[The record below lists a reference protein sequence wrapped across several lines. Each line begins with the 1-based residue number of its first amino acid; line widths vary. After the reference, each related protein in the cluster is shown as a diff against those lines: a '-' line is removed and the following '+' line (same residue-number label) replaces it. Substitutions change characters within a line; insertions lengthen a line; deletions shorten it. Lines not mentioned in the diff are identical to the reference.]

1 VTPEVRAAV
10 DAVLEALDEE
20 APEKVTVEFYARGV
34 APLVQVMFAPALVT
48 MSAASALVVRLGG
61 DVTSAWGLTEGWVE
75 GNVGR
80 AGVTVRVRVEWR
92 ETGA

>member
-1 VTPEVRAAV
+1 VTPEQRAAV
-10 DAVLEALDEE
+10 DDVLEALDEE
-20 APEKVTVEFYARGV
+20 APEKVTVEFYARGA

-48 MSAASALVVRLGG
+48 MSAASALVGRLGG

-75 GNVGR
+75 GNVDR
-80 AGVTVRVRVEWR
+80 SGVTVRVRVEWR